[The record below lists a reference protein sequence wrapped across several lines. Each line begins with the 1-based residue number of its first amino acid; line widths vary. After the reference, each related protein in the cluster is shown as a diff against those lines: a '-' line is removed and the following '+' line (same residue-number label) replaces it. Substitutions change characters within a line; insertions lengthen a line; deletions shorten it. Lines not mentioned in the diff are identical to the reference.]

1 MLYDLVSFKEK
12 GGGGRQTNNIN
23 IESKSLFLLFSVFI
37 LLFLF

>member
-12 GGGGRQTNNIN
+12 GGRQTNNIN

>member
-1 MLYDLVSFKEK
+1 MLYDLVSLPPPLLFKA
-12 GGGGRQTNNIN
+12 NNIK

>member
-12 GGGGRQTNNIN
+12 GGGRQTNNIN